1 MRIKTTLKEMK
12 DADVRFISL
21 VTRGANRIPFRIVKS
36 DKENGM
42 IDLGNI
48 KKVLKGEKAP
58 KSEAPEVVAVV
69 VMDHDEATMEGV
81 KKALAD
87 NGLTF
92 DKATKNEDGT
102 VVLASG
108 DLPADAHIVRLS
120 EDMAVVMKGFAP
132 YGEALSNST
141 NFSDVMAAQGYH
153 QGLRT
158 ACDAAVSTI
167 SNILYKAESGVD
179 ASSKVSDVLSKFS
192 NYVNAL
198 TKGLPTSAF
207 KAEVAVA
214 EVVKSAKD
222 KMKEKGDGMACP
234 DGVDPKKWAE
244 MSDAEKKAWKDKP
257 AKKEDGQ
264 GAEEGA
270 PAGEGSAPAANAEGE
285 GAANTEGAAAGA
297 EKSEESGAALKAVL
311 EQLSALSEAVKGV
324 SGEVAKVA
332 KSQGELSGRVDEI
345 ARKAETATQAVK
357 STVVAGAGAGDE
369 PAQTQAVKKSG
380 DTDLRT
386 GCFDTGFMRRR

>member
-12 DADVRFISL
+12 NADVRFISL
-21 VTRGANRIPFRIVKS
+21 VTRGANRIPFRIIKS
-36 DKENGM
+36 DKESGM

-48 KKVLKGEKAP
+48 KRVLKGEKVTP
-58 KSEAPEVVAVV
+58 KSQAPEVVAVV
-69 VMDHDEATMEGV
+69 VMDHGEDTLEGV

-87 NGLTF
+87 NGLPF

-102 VVLASG
+102 VVLSSG

-120 EDMAVVMKGFAP
+120 EDMAVVMKDFSP
-132 YGEALSNST
+132 YSEELSNST
-141 NFSDVMAAQGYH
+141 DFNEVMAAQGYY
-153 QGLRT
+153 QGIRT
-158 ACDAAVSTI
+158 ACDAVVSTI
-167 SNILYKAESGVD
+167 SNILYNADSGVD
-179 ASSKVSDVLSKFS
+179 ASSKVGDVLSKFS
-192 NYVNAL
+192 TYVTTL

-222 KMKEKGDGMACP
+222 KTKNKSNGMACP
-234 DGVDPKKWAE
+234 EGVDPKKWAE
-244 MSDAEKKAWKDKP
+244 MSDAEKKACKDK

-270 PAGEGSAPAANAEGE
+270 TAGEGSVSDVNAEGE
-285 GAANTEGAAAGA
+285 GAAGS
-297 EKSEESGAALKAVL
+297 EKTDESGAALKAVM
-311 EQLSALSEAVKGV
+311 EQLSTLSEAVKGV

-332 KSQGELSGRVDEI
+332 KSQNDLSGRVDEI
-345 ARKAETATQAVK
+345 ARKAETATQVVK
-357 STVVAGAGAGDE
+357 STVVAGAVAGDE
-369 PAQTQAVKKSG
+369 PAQSQQVKKSG
-380 DTDLRT
+380 DSDPRT

>member
-12 DADVRFISL
+12 EADVRFISL

-48 KKVLKGEKAP
+48 KKVLKGEKVTP

-69 VMDHDEATMEGV
+69 VMDHDEATLEGV

-141 NFSDVMAAQGYH
+141 NFSDVMAAQGYY

-192 NYVNAL
+192 TYVNTL

-234 DGVDPKKWAE
+234 EGVDPKKWAE
-244 MSDAEKKAWKDKP
+244 MSDAEKKAWKPK

-270 PAGEGSAPAANAEGE
+270 PAGEGSAPTANAEGE
-285 GAANTEGAAAGA
+285 GAAPAQGAAAGA
-297 EKSEESGAALKAVL
+297 EKSEESGAALKAVM

-369 PAQTQAVKKSG
+369 PAQTQQVKKSG
-380 DTDLRT
+380 DSDLRT